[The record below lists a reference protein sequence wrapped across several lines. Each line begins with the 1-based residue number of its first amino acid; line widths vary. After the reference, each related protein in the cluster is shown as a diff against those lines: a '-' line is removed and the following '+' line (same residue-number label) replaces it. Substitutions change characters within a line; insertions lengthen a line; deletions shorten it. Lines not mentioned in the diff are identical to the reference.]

1 MYDFE
6 FLSPHSVAEAVAML
20 RDHEESKLLAG
31 GQTFIPVL
39 KQRLSRPSHVID
51 LSGACLAG
59 ISFQSD
65 RIVIGAMTTHATV
78 VAHAVIGER
87 IPGISRLACVLD
99 RRPAGS
105 PSWHNWRIA
114 REQRSDGILSVRGAR
129 AERNN
134 QDRSPHN
141 QRRRLLRWSSS
152 PRLLSPIRS

>member
-20 RDHEESKLLAG
+20 RDHEVSKLLAG

-51 LSGACLAG
+51 LSGVGLAG

-78 VAHAVIGER
+78 AAHAVICER
-87 IPGISRLACVLD
+87 IPGISRLASWIGD
-99 RRPAGS
+99 RFA
-105 PSWHNWRIA
+105 IVA
-114 REQRSDGILSVRGAR
+114 QLA
-129 AERNN
+129 
-134 QDRSPHN
+134 DRSRTTI
-141 QRRRLLRWSSS
+141 RRHAIR
-152 PRLLSPIRS
+152 PRCSR

>member
-51 LSGACLAG
+51 LSGAGLEG

-78 VAHAVIGER
+78 AAHAVIGER
-87 IPGISRLACVLD
+87 IPGISRLASWIGDRQVRHRGTIGGSLANNDPTACYPSAVLALNATIRTN
-99 RRPAGS
+99 RRTINADDFF
-105 PSWHNWRIA
+105 
-114 REQRSDGILSVRGAR
+114 DGLFSGA
-129 AERNN
+129 
-134 QDRSPHN
+134 P
-141 QRRRLLRWSSS
+141 
-152 PRLLSPIRS
+152 